1 MNVIETLRDKITT
14 CPLMK
19 DFNAV
24 HIDYTEPN
32 DGQAGLFF
40 NGATLVRQS
49 IGGDADWQARFTLY
63 TFCDTFED
71 YQRISASNFLLELT
85 YYLQSLSGVKVSE
98 IVNGENRTGEIQ
110 NVAASNGMLYQ
121 LVNANYDKGGQYQI
135 QISVNYTIYE

>member
-63 TFCDTFED
+63 TFCDTFEV
-71 YQRISASNFLLELT
+71 T
-85 YYLQSLSGVKVSE
+85 KV
-98 IVNGENRTGEIQ
+98 VNIKFK
-110 NVAASNGMLYQ
+110 YQ
-121 LVNANYDKGGQYQI
+121 LITQFTSKGG
-135 QISVNYTIYE
+135 